1 MDDLSFLRARIA
13 TYADYAHRGERHLV
27 DQQVRAWVGEA
38 VAAARERLR
47 PEGDAG
53 DLADRVIFRC
63 EFSDQALIRASDH
76 GSFSDAPLVEHIH
89 ALDRALI
96 ETADGAAT
104 VDASGFPALLA
115 RLDGLLDER
124 ARFIV
129 SVPVKGPAEDVV

>member
-1 MDDLSFLRARIA
+1 MDDLSFLRDRIA
-13 TYADYAHRGERHLV
+13 SYADYAHRDERHLV

-47 PEGDAG
+47 PAG
-53 DLADRVIFRC
+53 ATADLADRIVFRC
-63 EFSDQALIRASDH
+63 EFSDQAVIRASDH
-76 GSFSDAPLVEHIH
+76 GSFTDTRIVDRIH

-104 VDASGFPALLA
+104 VDTAGFTALLT

-124 ARFIV
+124 ARAIESTPAK
-129 SVPVKGPAEDVV
+129 SVPDEF